1 MPKLL
6 IVEDEPALALTL
18 RDNCEFEGYD
28 VAVASD
34 GEQALALAEGNP
46 PDLILLDV
54 MLPKKS
60 GLDVCRTLRQR
71 GSGACIIL
79 LTARGQEA
87 DKIAG
92 LDLGADNYVTKPF
105 SVAELM
111 ARIRAHLRRATTPG
125 EYRFGPVTIDF
136 RTQQARRD
144 GAPIE
149 LSAREFEILRYFI
162 RRRGEVV
169 TREQLMQD
177 VWKLRDYPFT
187 RTIDNHIAR
196 LRQKVDSGEPQ
207 FLVTVHRVGYKFLG

>member
-1 MPKLL
+1 MKLL

-18 RDNCEFEGYD
+18 RDNCEFEGYE
-28 VAVASD
+28 VIVASD
-34 GEQALALAEGNP
+34 GERALALAAEST

-54 MLPKKS
+54 MLPKLS

-71 GSGACIIL
+71 GTTASIIL
-79 LTARGQEA
+79 LTARGQED

-92 LDLGADNYVTKPF
+92 LDLGADDYVTKPF

-111 ARIRAHLRRATTPG
+111 ARIRAHLRRATAL
-125 EYRFGPVTIDF
+125 EQYEFGGVTIDF
-136 RTQQARRD
+136 RRHRAERE
-144 GAPIE
+144 GVPLE

-177 VWKLRDYPFT
+177 VWRMRDYPLT

-196 LRQKVDSGEPQ
+196 LRQKVDDGEPR